1 MNTHASDATKV
12 DFIRRLA
19 GSSTD
24 QPRVRTMNEDRVYDP
39 QARAIAEVL
48 GGLQHN
54 PAAAELAFESLRP
67 EQVREVLN
75 AATREVQL
83 FAFAFG
89 GGSSVTFADAS
100 TFDAVMTAASRI
112 GDADTKARI
121 FDEGVAELKDLESRG
136 LDEAAEVA
144 RNGLT
149 RLLMSDTNGV
159 MRELA
164 YNKETFDGSALAY
177 YMKSM
182 LNAGEAARLG
192 EIQAQ
197 ILTGNQRDTGDPVAR
212 FEELSSTASGHDRYA
227 NAEVAGYFAGAVTS
241 AARSITD
248 DARQQAELLTAVF
261 KSALTVI
268 DKSNV
273 GRSLG
278 AGPGVAKEWVQ
289 FPVRAAM
296 DALIA
301 GRVDAADAMVLSMQP
316 TRDVEKLPN
325 GTVDIEDRHRQRGAL
340 GVPEHVEHGVADRA
354 TRRSEVVFDRRRLA
368 REASMRQ
375 TTVRRIR
382 MVPARGALV
391 ALIALTALT
400 ALTAPGCT
408 VADPAPAPPPPALA
422 QPVDDW
428 SVFDQRRAD
437 ELRIGLTELDRR
449 FPRGELLELQIWR
462 LPGVTAWPQV
472 LSHYLKQPGW
482 TVDDRRRASAAGVV
496 PEARALLDEARR
508 TRLDLAWFGAR
519 PGIDGD
525 AAVLVVRRSRERR

>member
-1 MNTHASDATKV
+1 MPTNDVDTAVQTVRHHLDSGLFKPVTSNDVKAAVDALKGLNSADSSAALAQLSDAELSHLAAEINDGSWFGLGGTSQGAKTDFFNEMARDLDGEQLERLAQAFDRTTGPQTAGDRLGAVDDIALLARAVATHASDATKV

-24 QPRVRTMNEDRVYDP
+24 QLRVRTMNEDRVYDP

-75 AATREVQL
+75 AATREVQH

-89 GGSSVTFADAS
+89 GGSSVTLADAS

-136 LDEAAEVA
+136 LHEAAEVA

-164 YNKETFDGSALAY
+164 YNKETFDGSVLAY
-177 YMKSM
+177 YAKSM

-197 ILTGNQRDTGDPVAR
+197 ILTGNQRDTADPVAR
-212 FEELSSTASGHDRYA
+212 FEEVSSTASGQDRYF

-325 GTVDIEDRHRQRGAL
+325 GTVDIE
-340 GVPEHVEHGVADRA
+340 
-354 TRRSEVVFDRRRLA
+354 
-368 REASMRQ
+368 
-375 TTVRRIR
+375 
-382 MVPARGALV
+382 
-391 ALIALTALT
+391 
-400 ALTAPGCT
+400 
-408 VADPAPAPPPPALA
+408 
-422 QPVDDW
+422 
-428 SVFDQRRAD
+428 
-437 ELRIGLTELDRR
+437 IGI
-449 FPRGELLELQIWR
+449 G
-462 LPGVTAWPQV
+462 
-472 LSHYLKQPGW
+472 
-482 TVDDRRRASAAGVV
+482 SAARSAFQSTWSMV
-496 PEARALLDEARR
+496 LQ
-508 TRLDLAWFGAR
+508 TAR
-519 PGIDGD
+519 PD
-525 AAVLVVRRSRERR
+525 AVK